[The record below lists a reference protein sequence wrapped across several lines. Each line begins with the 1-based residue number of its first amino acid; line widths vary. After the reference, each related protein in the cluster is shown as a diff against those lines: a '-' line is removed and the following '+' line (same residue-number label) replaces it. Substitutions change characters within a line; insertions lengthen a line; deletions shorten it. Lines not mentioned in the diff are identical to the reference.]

1 MHEWVTL
8 TFGSSTMRAFVA
20 RPSQPQPPGVLVCM
34 HAPGVDT
41 FIQNICERLATA
53 GFAAIAPDV
62 YHRQTSEDPNPLA
75 RMGKL
80 KDVELLEDHTAASR
94 YLATVSDPARQ
105 SVIGF
110 CMGGR
115 QSYLW
120 ATEVP
125 TLKAGVVFYG
135 GSIMK
140 SWGRG
145 ASPFERTGGIRCPV
159 LGLFGK
165 DDTNPSPQDV
175 AKIGDEMDRL
185 SKAHEFVSYDGAG
198 HAFLNDT
205 RPTYRPDA
213 AQDAWRRCIDWL
225 SRYSK

>member
-1 MHEWVTL
+1 MGEWVSL
-8 TFGSSTMRAFVA
+8 TVAASTMRSFVT
-20 RPSQPQPPGVLVCM
+20 RPNEAQPPGVLVCM
-34 HAPGVDT
+34 HAPGLDA
-41 FIQNICERLATA
+41 FIQGICERLATA
-53 GFAAIAPDV
+53 GFASIAPDV
-62 YHRQTSEDPNPLA
+62 YHRQTGDESNPLA
-75 RMGKL
+75 RMAKL
-80 KDVELLEDHTAASR
+80 KDVELLEDHAVASAH
-94 YLATVSDPARQ
+94 LATISDAMRQ

-115 QSYLW
+115 QAFQW

-125 TLKAGVVFYG
+125 TLKAAVMFYG
-135 GSIMK
+135 ASIMK
-140 SWGRG
+140 SWGDG
-145 ASPFERTGGIRCPV
+145 ASPFERIASIRCPV

-165 DDTNPSPQDV
+165 EDTNPSPEDV

-205 RPTYRPDA
+205 RPTFRPDA